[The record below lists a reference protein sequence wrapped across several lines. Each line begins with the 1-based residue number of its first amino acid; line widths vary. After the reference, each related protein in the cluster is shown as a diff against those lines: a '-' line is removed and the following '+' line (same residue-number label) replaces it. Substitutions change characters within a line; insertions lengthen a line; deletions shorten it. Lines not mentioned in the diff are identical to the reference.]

1 MLLQI
6 KNLKVSYG
14 GLEVVRGV
22 GLNIDKGECV
32 GLIGESGCGKTTV
45 GLSVTKLIPER
56 SGMTSGEILFEDP
69 VPQGYGAGRDI
80 LKLNPEELRNIRGKK
95 ISYVFQEP
103 FSSLNPV
110 FTIYEQIKESLEEK
124 DNSDSQIAEILKS
137 VRLEKIIGRKNVYPH
152 ELSGGMQQRA
162 MIGMAIASKP
172 SLVVLDEPTT
182 ALDVTIQRQILD
194 LIMELKNKL
203 NLSILFISHDLRIV
217 FSIADKIGIMYA
229 GKIVECGPKEKII
242 SSPGHPYTIGLMDSI
257 PSFEH
262 RKKLFNAIGGKAPL
276 FSELPE
282 GCKFYPRCRFR
293 IDRCLE
299 KEPELKDV
307 SSGHVSRCIRTV
319 SAELRSATPIKW
331 NY

>member
-6 KNLKVSYG
+6 KNLKVGYG
-14 GLEVVRGV
+14 NIEVVRGV
-22 GLNIDKGECV
+22 DLNIDKGECV

-45 GLSVTKLIPER
+45 GLSITKLIPER
-56 SGMTSGEILFEDP
+56 RGITSGEILFED
-69 VPQGYGAGRDI
+69 RDI
-80 LKLNPEELRNIRGKK
+80 LKLNPEELRNIRSKK

-137 VRLEKIIGRKNVYPH
+137 VGLEKIIGRKNVYPH

-162 MIGMAIASKP
+162 MIGMAVASKP

-182 ALDVTIQRQILD
+182 ALDVTIQRQILE
-194 LIMELKNKL
+194 LIMELKNKM

-229 GKIVECGPKEKII
+229 GKIVEYGLKEKII
-242 SSPGHPYTIGLMDSI
+242 SNPGHPYTMGLMDSI

-276 FSELPE
+276 FSDLPI
-282 GCKFYPRCRFR
+282 GCKFYPRCKFR
-293 IDRCLE
+293 IDKCLE
-299 KEPELKDV
+299 KEPELENV
-307 SSGHVSRCIRTV
+307 SSGHVSRCIR
-319 SAELRSATPIKW
+319 IKDMHYGVIK
-331 NY
+331 NK

>member
-6 KNLKVSYG
+6 KNLKINYKSESRL
-14 GLEVVRGV
+14 LEVVRGV
-22 GLNIDKGECV
+22 DLNIDKGECL

-45 GLSVTKLIPER
+45 GLSITKLIPER
-56 SGMTSGEILFEDP
+56 RGITSGEILFEDK
-69 VPQGYGAGRDI
+69 DI
-80 LKLNPEELRNIRGKK
+80 LKLNPEELRGIRGKK

-110 FTIYEQIKESLEEK
+110 FTIYEQIKETLEEK
-124 DNSDSQIAEILKS
+124 YNIDIHVAEILKS
-137 VRLEKIIGRKNVYPH
+137 VGLEKIIGRKNMYPH
-152 ELSGGMQQRA
+152 ELSGGMQQRV
-162 MIGMAIASKP
+162 MIGMAIASNP

-182 ALDVTIQRQILD
+182 ALDVTIQRQILN
-194 LIMELKNKL
+194 LILELKNKM

-217 FSIADKIGIMYA
+217 FSIADKISIMYA
-229 GKIVECGPKEKII
+229 GKIVEYGPKEKII
-242 SSPGHPYTIGLMDSI
+242 SSPAHPYTIGLIGSM

-262 RKKLFNAIGGKAPL
+262 RKKLFNVIGGKAPL

-282 GCKFYPRCRFR
+282 GCKFYPRCRFK
-293 IDRCLE
+293 IDVCKE

-319 SAELRSATPIKW
+319 GAELGSATPIRW